1 MSARDERMKMEAK
14 RIVELIIGGSV
25 YGHPIGDWANDI
37 VDLDDINA
45 ATFICAIYG
54 AAQLEDKGWGTSL
67 HELTGYEIDNVR
79 PVSYDQT

>member
-1 MSARDERMKMEAK
+1 MNGLEKRMKHDAK
-14 RIVELIIGGSV
+14 RIVASIIGGSI
-25 YGHPIGDWANDI
+25 YGVPIGDWAINI

-45 ATFICAIYG
+45 ARFICAIYY